1 MSGLSCKQ
9 VLPRTIRAA
18 VCAGAM
24 MLAAAD
30 SPCQTFDVATV
41 RPNRMG
47 KGGGNLAASP
57 GMLTIRNLPLRT
69 IIGAAYGIAE
79 YQISG
84 PQWLKQERFDI
95 VAKTD
100 APVTG
105 EDKMLPLLQPL
116 LAERFQLAMHRD
128 TKQLPAFVLTVGP
141 NGPKLESADA
151 GGAGLPSKKANKSG
165 GARIHATRLTMPQFA
180 EILSHRLGYPVLDM
194 TGLTGAYR
202 VTLEWADTESKK
214 TKPGKTGKAKP
225 DTDGPSIF
233 TALHD
238 QMGLRLQARKAPVEI
253 FVIDHI
259 EKTPTAN

>member
-1 MSGLSCKQ
+1 M
-9 VLPRTIRAA
+9 LPRTIRAA
-18 VCAGAM
+18 VCVGAM
-24 MLAAAD
+24 MLAGAD
-30 SPCQTFDVATV
+30 ASCQTFDVATV
-41 RPNRMG
+41 RPNRSG

-79 YQISG
+79 YQIAG

-116 LAERFQLAMHRD
+116 LAERFHLAMHRA
-128 TKQLPAFVLTVGP
+128 TKQLPAYVLTVGT
-141 NGPKLESADA
+141 NGPKLEAADA
-151 GGAGLPSKKANKSG
+151 DGAGLPFKKANKSG
-165 GARIHATRLTMPQFA
+165 GARIRSTRLTMPQFA
-180 EILSHRLGYPVLDM
+180 EILSRRLGYPVLDM
-194 TGLTGAYR
+194 TGLAGAYR
-202 VTLEWADTESKK
+202 VTLEWAAENKA
-214 TKPGKTGKAKP
+214 TKPGKAGKAEP
-225 DTDGPSIF
+225 DTNRPSIF

-253 FVIDHI
+253 FV
-259 EKTPTAN
+259 